1 MRFIV
6 FDTETTGLPKN
17 KKASV
22 ENSEMWPYIVQ
33 ISWMIYDDVTGNIPT
48 IRDYIV
54 KLPNGMEVP
63 EESTRIHGISTER
76 MLSDGLP
83 IKEVLNEFT
92 RDLISCQM
100 LIAHNI
106 DFDSKVIQAEY
117 CRNELDHFDLDR
129 HVKIEYCTMKYG
141 KKFTNILRP
150 SKFHNGTYQKPP
162 KLIELHKELFKSDP
176 NNLHNSLVDVFVCF
190 RCFHQMVFQKDI
202 FNPDVN
208 KELSEYYHN
217 LCNL

>member
-6 FDTETTGLPKN
+6 FDTETTGLPKS

-33 ISWMIYDDVTGNIPT
+33 FSWLIYDDNTDKIPK
-48 IRDYIV
+48 ISDYIV
-54 KLPNGMEVP
+54 KLPDGMDIP
-63 EESTRIHGISTER
+63 EESTRIHGITTER
-76 MLSDGLP
+76 MLSEGLS
-83 IKEVLNEFT
+83 IKDVLREFT
-92 RDLISCQM
+92 SDFLDCQM

-106 DFDSKVIQAEY
+106 EFDSKVIQAEY
-117 CRNELDHFDLDR
+117 CRNTPINWLGR
-129 HVKIEYCTMKYG
+129 HRKIEYCTMKYG
-141 KKFTNILRP
+141 KKITNILRP

>member
-1 MRFIV
+1 MKFIV
-6 FDTETTGLPKN
+6 FDTETTGLPKS

-33 ISWMIYDDVTGNIPT
+33 FSWLIYDDVTDKIPK

-54 KLPNGMEVP
+54 KLPDGMDIP
-63 EESTRIHGISTER
+63 EESTRIHGITTER
-76 MLSDGLP
+76 MLSEGLS
-83 IKEVLNEFT
+83 IKDVLREFT
-92 RDLISCQM
+92 SDFLDCQM

-106 DFDSKVIQAEY
+106 EFDSKVIQAEY
-117 CRNELDHFDLDR
+117 CRNAPINWLGR
-129 HVKIEYCTMKYG
+129 HRKIEYCTMKYG

-150 SKFHNGTYQKPP
+150 SKFHDGTYQKPP

-190 RCFHQMVFQKDI
+190 RCFYHMVFEKDI
-202 FNPDVN
+202 FNPVIN
-208 KELSEYYHN
+208 KELSEHYN
-217 LCNL
+217 SLCNL

>member
-1 MRFIV
+1 MKFIV
-6 FDTETTGLPKN
+6 FDTETTGLPKS

-33 ISWMIYDDVTGNIPT
+33 FSWLIYDDVTDKIPK

-54 KLPNGMEVP
+54 KLPDGMDIP
-63 EESTRIHGISTER
+63 EESTRIHGITTER
-76 MLSDGLP
+76 MSSEGLS
-83 IKEVLNEFT
+83 IKDVLREFT
-92 RDLISCQM
+92 SDFLDCQM

-106 DFDSKVIQAEY
+106 EFDSKVIQAEY
-117 CRNELDHFDLDR
+117 CRNAPINWLGR
-129 HVKIEYCTMKYG
+129 HRKIEYCTMKYG

-190 RCFHQMVFQKDI
+190 RCFYQMVFEKDI
-202 FNPDVN
+202 FNPAVN
-208 KELSEYYHN
+208 KELSEHYN
-217 LCNL
+217 SLCNL